1 MFRRLVSLLGIA
13 AFVVVMAA
21 CSQSDPGV
29 TAAVKTKFAADDTVK
44 AYKIDVDTKDGVVTL
59 AGTVDTAEAKSRA
72 VEVARNTKGV
82 VSVTDQ
88 LAVAAPPVAPPPVA
102 TSGVSEDLTDPA
114 ITAAVKTKLLADP
127 FSPGIKID
135 VDTSMSVVKLTGS
148 VRTSDEKAR
157 AEQIAKD
164 TKGVSSVVNDL
175 KIVPKK
181 D

>member
-13 AFVVVMAA
+13 AVVIVMVA

-29 TAAVKTKFAADDTVK
+29 TTAVKTKLAADDTVK
-44 AYKIDVDTKDGVVTL
+44 AYKIDVDTKEGVVTL
-59 AGTVDTAEAKSRA
+59 TGTVDTAEAKTRA

-88 LAVAAPPVAPPPVA
+88 LAVAPPSVA

-114 ITAAVKTKLLADP
+114 ITASVKTKLLADP

-135 VDTSMSVVKLTGS
+135 VDTAQSVVTLSGS
-148 VRTSDEKAR
+148 VRTSDEKVR
-157 AEQIAKD
+157 AEQIAKE

>member
-29 TAAVKTKFAADDTVK
+29 TAAVKTKFAADDTIK

-88 LAVAAPPVAPPPVA
+88 LAVAPSPGAPPVA

-135 VDTSMSVVKLTGS
+135 VDTSRSVVKLTGS